1 MLAYRHVPP
10 CGKGS
15 INPAGSG
22 AQGAADRPYPP
33 RRPPHTAPPAWA
45 GWGGTGRWRR
55 TLAGGWSAPSPPRR
69 RRRWAPSAAGL
80 PGPAAGGGGRRRRR
94 RRRRPLPWGG
104 LGGLAGREKTEGGQ
118 LVRQERRGVDKGSD
132 GRLPT
137 PPVLREGH
145 PEPVIDDRGC
155 LERVVGK
162 VRMAGHREAAQQ
174 RSSRQQERER
184 ERTKERERERSERE
198 GGKLSG

>member
-55 TLAGGWSAPSPPRR
+55 TLAGGLVRALPTSPPPPRGSFSP
-69 RRRWAPSAAGL
+69 A
-80 PGPAAGGGGRRRRR
+80 PAASGGGRGRGRRG
-94 RRRRPLPWGG
+94 RRPLPWGV
-104 LGGLAGREKTEGGQ
+104 GGLAGREKAEGGQ

-174 RSSRQQERER
+174 RSSRQRER
-184 ERTKERERERSERE
+184 EIEVKGRE
-198 GGKLSG
+198 GG

>member
-1 MLAYRHVPP
+1 
-10 CGKGS
+10 
-15 INPAGSG
+15 
-22 AQGAADRPYPP
+22 
-33 RRPPHTAPPAWA
+33 
-45 GWGGTGRWRR
+45 
-55 TLAGGWSAPSPPRR
+55 
-69 RRRWAPSAAGL
+69 
-80 PGPAAGGGGRRRRR
+80 
-94 RRRRPLPWGG
+94 

-118 LVRQERRGVDKGSD
+118 LVRQERSGVDKGSD

-174 RSSRQQERER
+174 RSSRQQEREG
-184 ERTKERERERSERE
+184 ERERERERE
-198 GGKLSG
+198 REIEVRGREGS